1 LWQIETFVTFCGM
14 VRLRVVAGEGLRS
27 VGAAPTSPI
36 QERVLYL
43 APRSL
48 FIRPGDP
55 SEVSISRPLAE
66 RREMVDVALGTNILG
81 FPKAAYDVGI
91 DGPRTEIVVDGYED
105 DTYEDVA
112 WQICRA
118 LAVLGFRG
126 EVRLFCDAGAEEEEK
141 WEIFASVSHLKGV
154 LHLTDDYAACASGSS
169 KSPRPAR
176 SLSELVGVWATMP
189 RSFLS
194 FLPLFNN
201 VLEGEFCELLR
212 LYGVSRK
219 VEGASSTK

>member
-1 LWQIETFVTFCGM
+1 MTTPGGARKPRLLWWGRSSHAPGFRTFVANRNICNVLWYGG
-14 VRLRVVAGEGLRS
+14 VAEGAGEGLRS

-189 RSFLS
+189 RS
-194 FLPLFNN
+194 
-201 VLEGEFCELLR
+201 
-212 LYGVSRK
+212 
-219 VEGASSTK
+219 

>member
-1 LWQIETFVTFCGM
+1 M

-81 FPKAAYDVGI
+81 FPMAAYDVGI

-141 WEIFASVSHLKGV
+141 REIFASVSHLKGV
-154 LHLTDDYAACASGSS
+154 LHLTDDYAACVAAEEVEKAEKEDADFG
-169 KSPRPAR
+169 RIMR
-176 SLSELVGVWATMP
+176 FMQE
-189 RSFLS
+189 
-194 FLPLFNN
+194 
-201 VLEGEFCELLR
+201 EGLR
-212 LYGVSRK
+212 RGLNKEEREQLTLGEAFK
-219 VEGASSTK
+219 DPEGQ